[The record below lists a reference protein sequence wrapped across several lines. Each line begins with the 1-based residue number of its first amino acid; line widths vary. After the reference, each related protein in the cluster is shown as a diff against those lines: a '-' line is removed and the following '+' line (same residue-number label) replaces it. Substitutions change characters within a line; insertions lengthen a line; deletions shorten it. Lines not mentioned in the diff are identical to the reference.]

1 MNINHGIVAL
11 VIKDDKFLLLK
22 DSRALMLDYWGPPHG
37 RCEESDENE
46 EETVKREVF
55 EETNLNVDPQKKL
68 WTTEADTKVKTVSFW
83 LTDFV
88 SGEVVID
95 SDESSEFGWFTV
107 DEILNLKLYPG
118 TKDFFNL
125 VKNGLVVIDKIQ

>member
-22 DSRALMLDYWGPPHG
+22 DSRKLMLDYWGPPHG
-37 RCEESDENE
+37 RCEESDESE
-46 EETVKREVF
+46 EATVKREVF
-55 EETNLNVDPQKKL
+55 EETNLNVNPKKKL

-95 SDESSEFGWFTV
+95 SDESSEFGWFTI

-125 VKNGLVVIDKIQ
+125 VKNGLVVIDKI

>member
-1 MNINHGIVAL
+1 
-11 VIKDDKFLLLK
+11 
-22 DSRALMLDYWGPPHG
+22 MLDCWGPPHG
-37 RCEESDENE
+37 RCEESDESE
-46 EETVKREVF
+46 EDTVKREVF
-55 EETNLNVDPQKKL
+55 EETCLNVQPQKKL

-88 SGEVVID
+88 SGEVAID
-95 SDESSEFGWFTV
+95 SEESSEFGWFTI

-125 VKNGLVVIDKIQ
+125 VKRGNIKIY

>member
-1 MNINHGIVAL
+1 MKINHGIVAL
-11 VIKDDKFLLLK
+11 LIKDDKFLLLK
-22 DSRALMLDYWGPPHG
+22 DSRELMLDYWGPPHG

-55 EETNLNVDPQKKL
+55 EETNLNVSPQKKL
-68 WTTEADTKVKTVSFW
+68 WTTTADTKVKTVSFW
-83 LTDFV
+83 LTEFI
-88 SGEVVID
+88 SGEIVID
-95 SDESSEFGWFTV
+95 KQESSEFGWFSI

-125 VKNGLVVIDKIQ
+125 VKNSSIIF

>member
-1 MNINHGIVAL
+1 MKINHGIVAL
-11 VIKDDKFLLLK
+11 LIKDDKFLLLK
-22 DSRALMLDYWGPPHG
+22 DSRELMLDYWGPPHG

-55 EETNLNVDPQKKL
+55 EETNLNVSPQKKL
-68 WTTEADTKVKTVSFW
+68 WTTTADTKVKTVSFW
-83 LTDFV
+83 LTEFI
-88 SGEVVID
+88 SGEILID
-95 SDESSEFGWFTV
+95 KQESSEFGWFTI

-125 VKNGLVVIDKIQ
+125 VKNSSIIF